1 MLPVL
6 FLNEELILFFSSL
19 ELIMPGGAKKDAAA
33 KPKAEE
39 TKKDTAPKG
48 DKPAAKEEKKGKG
61 KK

>member
-1 MLPVL
+1 
-6 FLNEELILFFSSL
+6 
-19 ELIMPGGAKKDAAA
+19 MPGGAKKGEAAA

>member
-1 MLPVL
+1 
-6 FLNEELILFFSSL
+6 
-19 ELIMPGGAKKDAAA
+19 MPGGSKKDAAA

-48 DKPAAKEEKKGKG
+48 DKAAKEEKKGKG